1 MSKTSLHQLLKS
13 LMYKEP
19 KNLLQNMFLCDFN
32 AFERGRNTVVCAS
45 SAAHCSKGSRKVRD
59 VAN

>member
-32 AFERGRNTVVCAS
+32 AFERGRNMVCAS
-45 SAAHCSKGSRKVRD
+45 SAARCSKGSRKVRD